1 MSALSPSFQFG
12 LTQNAGIHAET
23 FQSALHDRILS
34 RTVAFTGRSW
44 SCIFLSSGQITRLSS
59 TEERPIAAPVFLW
72 EPKDETVRIRAHAGS
87 NGTIMT
93 VGETTLAN
101 AIGHRPEAAALR
113 LMTTRD
119 FVLSFATKPDIRD
132 SARDCFAAIL
142 QELEANQAG
151 KETIVEAQIR
161 ILLVLLWR
169 AGVEDVIQT
178 SGYSNSTLTLERF
191 RLLVEAHLRD
201 RWPVSRFARELGI
214 SPDRL
219 HDICTRTLGKPPQ
232 RLVQERT
239 VFEAQTLLERSH
251 LTIDQI
257 ADYLGFRNTSHFSAF
272 FKTQTGFPPGAFRKA
287 IGRKDQAA
295 KLAQSRSLADWP

>member
-72 EPKDETVRIRAHAGS
+72 EPKDETVRIRAHTGS

-93 VGETTLAN
+93 LGETTLAN

-132 SARDCFAAIL
+132 SARDCFAA
-142 QELEANQAG
+142 
-151 KETIVEAQIR
+151 